1 MGDIRRDPGK
11 PFGDCVASLHVW
23 HDSHSGFFFQTW
35 DAPRLAGGFYD
46 EQCAF
51 KPAASFLQHGAW
63 GNGHGSAAGFLYFMW
78 DFCRAGGTFCLWEE
92 TVL

>member
-1 MGDIRRDPGK
+1 MGDIRRGSGK

-46 EQCAF
+46 EQCAS
-51 KPAASFLQHGAW
+51 KPAASLLQHGPW
-63 GNGHGSAAGFLYFMW
+63 GNGNGGQAGFLHFMR
-78 DFCRAGGTFCLWEE
+78 DFRGAGGAFCVWEE
-92 TVL
+92 DVL